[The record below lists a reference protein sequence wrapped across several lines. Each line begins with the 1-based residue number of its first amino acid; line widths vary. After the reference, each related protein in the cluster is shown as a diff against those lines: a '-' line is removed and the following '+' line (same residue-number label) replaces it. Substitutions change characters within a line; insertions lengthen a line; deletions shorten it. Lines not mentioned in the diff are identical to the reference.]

1 MIDANPGPYARRAA
15 QKKPYGFKTSELCS
29 RVQWS
34 AIQSNQRNTLGPV
47 EIFYSG
53 TRTLPRAKNPEELR
67 ILKLLKAS
75 QKGQMGCQNYMALP
89 RGPLTGQNQDAAAGQ
104 STERRS
110 ANGSNRRST
119 FKKITGKTCASM
131 TFSSEAKASLFSPRP
146 T

>member
-67 ILKLLKAS
+67 ILKLLKTS
-75 QKGQMGCQNYMALP
+75 QKRSDGLSELHGF
-89 RGPLTGQNQDAAAGQ
+89 AARPAHR
-104 STERRS
+104 SRSRRRS
-110 ANGSNRRST
+110 RSEYRGAEC
-119 FKKITGKTCASM
+119 KRIK
-131 TFSSEAKASLFSPRP
+131 SPVNL
-146 T
+146 